1 MKTAIIKTMSALLLL
16 MTFSIGVSLAECR
29 EVALADS
36 PNETL
41 EAIESL
47 DNMLLRPLGIE
58 QSIGRLETSEIESDF
73 KRRGFDYR
81 KLDIGAYGTVIALYP
96 TNFDI
101 GGVGIS
107 RIIFIMNE
115 YAKMAMYESVPST
128 AYPDVC
134 KAIEDNLN
142 DNSIRKDMT
151 NDGNTN
157 LSTFMLS
164 DSVGISVGSIPERQI
179 SVIYLM
185 DMDNLKGFLNQR

>member
-1 MKTAIIKTMSALLLL
+1 MRILIICFGILLLVG
-16 MTFSIGVSLAECR
+16 INPVYA
-29 EVALADS
+29 AP

-41 EAIESL
+41 EAVESL

-58 QSIGRLETSEIESDF
+58 QSISRLETSEIESDF

-164 DSVGISVGSIPERQI
+164 DSVGISVGSIPEKQI